1 MQGLLDLVAVTVT
14 AGLAGGLALG
24 GLGFLAGAQGVGG
37 TGAQRQGAL
46 HGAGE
51 AAEGQP
57 GLLRLGPGRLHRG
70 LVGLGLG
77 GAGLGRDGADAFAL
91 GQLHGDL
98 GQAREH
104 LDLLQREAAAE
115 GLDVEICWCGL
126 HGT

>member
-1 MQGLLDLVAVTVT
+1 LRGD
-14 AGLAGGLALG
+14 LG

-37 TGAQRQGAL
+37 AGAQRQGVL
-46 HGAGE
+46 HRVGE

-70 LVGLGLG
+70 LVGLRLCGT
-77 GAGLGRDGADAFAL
+77 GLGRDGAGSLGL

-104 LDLLQREAAAE
+104 LDLLQREAAAI
-115 GLDVEICWCGL
+115 GLDVGIF
-126 HGT
+126 